1 MWISTPIVP
10 KNQSV
15 SLYFQV
21 LINIYNLNKDVKT
34 HEKFY
39 IKDREISKCS
49 GEKLDSIDCGYNE
62 NQ

>member
-1 MWISTPIVP
+1 MWTSTPIVP

-15 SLYFQV
+15 SLYFHV

-34 HEKFY
+34 HEKCY

-49 GEKLDSIDCGYNE
+49 GVKLDSIDCR
-62 NQ
+62 